1 MSVSTL
7 ESENAQPVAQTQN
20 SELIYRLEDRPP
32 LPQTLFAACQHL
44 LAMFVAV
51 ITPALLICQALGLP
65 AQDTQHI
72 ISMSL
77 FASGVASIIQIK
89 AWGPV
94 GSGLLS
100 IQGTSFNFVAP
111 LIMGGTALK
120 TGGADVPTMMAALFG
135 TLMLASCTE
144 MVISRVLHLARRIIT
159 PLVSGVVVMII
170 GLSLIQVGLTSIGGG
185 YAAMSDNTFGA
196 PKNLLLIGGGYAA
209 MSDNTFGA
217 PKNLLLAGVVLALI
231 ILLNRQRNPYL
242 RVASLVIAMAAGYAL
257 AWFMGMLP
265 ESNEPMT
272 QELIMVPTPLYYGL
286 GIEWSLLLPLMLVFM
301 ITSLETIGDITA
313 TSDVSEQPVSGPLYM
328 KRLKGGVL
336 ANGLNSFVSAVFNT
350 FPNSCFGQNN
360 GVIQLTGVASRYVGF
375 VVALMLIVLGL
386 FPAVSGFVQHIPEPV
401 LGGATL
407 VMFGTIAA
415 SGVRIVS
422 REPLNRRAI
431 LIIALSLAVGLGV
444 SQQPLILQFA
454 PEWLKNLL
462 SSGIAA
468 GGITAIVL
476 NLIFPPE
483 KQ

>member
-135 TLMLASCTE
+135 TLMLATSCTE

-170 GLSLIQVGLTSIGGG
+170 GLSLIQVGLTS
-185 YAAMSDNTFGA
+185 
-196 PKNLLLIGGGYAA
+196 IGGGYAA

>member
-1 MSVSTL
+1 MSTQTA
-7 ESENAQPVAQTQN
+7 EQETQQPDLSRQTK

-32 LPQTLFAACQHL
+32 IPQTLFAACQHL

-77 FASGVASIIQIK
+77 FASGLASILQIK
-89 AWGPV
+89 TWGPV

-100 IQGTSFNFVAP
+100 IQGTSFNFVSP
-111 LIMGGTALK
+111 LIMGGLALK
-120 TGGADVPTMMAALFG
+120 NGGADVPTMMAALFG

-144 MVISRVLHLARRIIT
+144 IILSRFLHLARRVIT
-159 PLVSGVVVMII
+159 PLVSGIVVMII

-185 YAAMSDNTFGA
+185 YAAMSDHTFGA
-196 PKNLLLIGGGYAA
+196 PKNLMLAA
-209 MSDNTFGA
+209 
-217 PKNLLLAGVVLALI
+217 VVLVVI

-242 RVASLVIAMAAGYAL
+242 RVASLVIAMAVGYL
-257 AWFMGMLP
+257 AAWMMGMLP
-265 ESNEPMT
+265 TVTAPT
-272 QELIMVPTPLYYGL
+272 QTSWITFPTPLYYGL
-286 GIEWSLLLPLMLVFM
+286 GIDWNLLVPLMLIFM
-301 ITSLETIGDITA
+301 VTSLETIGDITA

-328 KRLKGGVL
+328 KRIKGGVL
-336 ANGLNSFVSAVFNT
+336 ANGLNSMLSAVFNT

-386 FPAVSGFVQHIPEPV
+386 FPAVAGFVQHIPEPV
-401 LGGATL
+401 LGGATI

-422 REPLNRRAI
+422 HERLNRRAI
-431 LIIALSLAVGLGV
+431 MIMALSLAVGMGV

-454 PEWLKNLL
+454 PDWIKTLL

-476 NLIFPPE
+476 NLVFPHE
-483 KQ
+483 KS

>member
-1 MSVSTL
+1 MSA
-7 ESENAQPVAQTQN
+7 NAVEPDKKQPIAP
-20 SELIYRLEDRPP
+20 SYSDELIYRLEDRPP

-65 AQDTQHI
+65 ASDTQHI

-100 IQGTSFNFVAP
+100 IQGTSFNFVSP
-111 LIMGGTALK
+111 LIMGGMALK
-120 TGGADVPTMMAALFG
+120 NGGVDIEGMMAALFG

-144 MVISRVLHLARRIIT
+144 MIISRFLHLTRRIIT
-159 PLVSGVVVMII
+159 PLVSGTVVMII
-170 GLSLIQVGLTSIGGG
+170 GLSLIQVGLTSAGGG
-185 YAAMSDNTFGA
+185 YAALA
-196 PKNLLLIGGGYAA
+196 
-209 MSDNTFGA
+209 DNTFGA
-217 PKNLLLAGVVLALI
+217 PKNLLLAASVLVVI

-242 RVASLVIAMAAGYAL
+242 RVASLVIAMAVGYLL
-257 AWFMGMLP
+257 AWALDMLP
-265 ESNEPMT
+265 ETTASTNT
-272 QELIMVPTPLYYGL
+272 DLITIPTPLHYGL
-286 GIEWSLLLPLMLVFM
+286 GIDWGLLIPLMLVFM
-301 ITSLETIGDITA
+301 VTSLETIGDITA

-336 ANGLNSFVSAVFNT
+336 ANGLNSFVSALFNT

-415 SGVRIVS
+415 SGIRIVS

-431 LIIALSLAVGLGV
+431 MIIGLSLAVGLGV

-454 PEWLKNLL
+454 PEWIKTLL

-468 GGITAIVL
+468 GGITAIIL
-476 NLIFPPE
+476 NIVFPPE
-483 KQ
+483 KA

>member
-1 MSVSTL
+1 MTTSSAK
-7 ESENAQPVAQTQN
+7 SDAQAANADAGRN

-32 LPQTLFAACQHL
+32 LPQALFAASQHL

-77 FASGVASIIQIK
+77 FASGLASLLQIK
-89 AWGPV
+89 TWGPV

-111 LIMGGTALK
+111 LIMGGLALK
-120 TGGADVPTMMAALFG
+120 NGGADVPTMMAALFG
-135 TLMLASCTE
+135 TLMVAACTE
-144 MVISRVLHLARRIIT
+144 VLLSRVLHLARRIIT
-159 PLVSGVVVMII
+159 PLVSGIVVMII

-185 YAAMSDNTFGA
+185 YAALGDHSFG
-196 PKNLLLIGGGYAA
+196 
-209 MSDNTFGA
+209 S
-217 PKNLLLAGVVLALI
+217 PKNLLLAGAVLVVI

-242 RVASLVIAMAAGYAL
+242 RVASLVIAMAVGYLL
-257 AWFMGMLP
+257 AWGLGMLP
-265 ESNEPMT
+265 ASSNATSAPAVVA
-272 QELIMVPTPLYYGL
+272 LPTPLYYGL
-286 GIEWSLLLPLMLVFM
+286 GFDWNLLIPLMLIFM
-301 ITSLETIGDITA
+301 VTSLETIGDITA

-336 ANGLNSFVSAVFNT
+336 ANGLNSMLSAVFNT

-375 VVALMLIVLGL
+375 IVALMLILLGL
-386 FPAVSGFVQHIPEPV
+386 FPAVAGFVQHIPEPV

-415 SGVRIVS
+415 SGVRIVA
-422 REPLNRRAI
+422 RETLNRRAI
-431 LIIALSLAVGLGV
+431 MIMALSLAVGMGV

-454 PEWLKNLL
+454 PDWLKTLL

-476 NLIFPPE
+476 NLVFPQE
-483 KQ
+483 K

>member
-1 MSVSTL
+1 M
-7 ESENAQPVAQTQN
+7 
-20 SELIYRLEDRPP
+20 
-32 LPQTLFAACQHL
+32 
-44 LAMFVAV
+44 
-51 ITPALLICQALGLP
+51 
-65 AQDTQHI
+65 
-72 ISMSL
+72 
-77 FASGVASIIQIK
+77 
-89 AWGPV
+89 
-94 GSGLLS
+94 
-100 IQGTSFNFVAP
+100 
-111 LIMGGTALK
+111 
-120 TGGADVPTMMAALFG
+120 
-135 TLMLASCTE
+135 
-144 MVISRVLHLARRIIT
+144 
-159 PLVSGVVVMII
+159 
-170 GLSLIQVGLTSIGGG
+170 
-185 YAAMSDNTFGA
+185 
-196 PKNLLLIGGGYAA
+196 
-209 MSDNTFGA
+209 
-217 PKNLLLAGVVLALI
+217 LALI
-231 ILLNRQRNPYL
+231 IILNRQRNPYL
-242 RVASLVIAMAAGYAL
+242 RIASLVIAMAAGYLA
-257 AWFMGMLP
+257 AWFLDMLP
-265 ESNEPMT
+265 ANTAPTNSS
-272 QELIMVPTPLYYGL
+272 LITVPTPLYYGL
-286 GIEWSLLLPLMLVFM
+286 GIDWSLLLPLMLVFM

-401 LGGATL
+401 
-407 VMFGTIAA
+407 FGTIAA

-454 PEWLKNLL
+454 PDWLKNLL

-483 KQ
+483 KA

>member
-1 MSVSTL
+1 MPSLPIRECHSMSTQSAEL
-7 ESENAQPVAQTQN
+7 DAPQQTTTHP

-32 LPQTLFAACQHL
+32 LAQTLFAACQHL

-51 ITPALLICQALGLP
+51 ITPGLLICQALGLP
-65 AQDTQHI
+65 AEDTQRI

-77 FASGVASIIQIK
+77 FASGLASLLQIK
-89 AWGPV
+89 TWGPI

-111 LIMGGTALK
+111 LIMGGLALK
-120 TGGADVPTMMAALFG
+120 NGGADIPTMMAALFG
-135 TLMLASCTE
+135 TLMVASCTE
-144 MVISRVLHLARRIIT
+144 IILSRFLHLARRIIT
-159 PLVSGVVVMII
+159 PLVSGIVVMII

-185 YAAMSDNTFGA
+185 YGAMSDH
-196 PKNLLLIGGGYAA
+196 
-209 MSDNTFGA
+209 TFGA
-217 PKNLLLAGVVLALI
+217 PKNLLLAGSVLLVI

-242 RVASLVIAMAAGYAL
+242 RVASLVIAMAVGYLL
-257 AWFMGMLP
+257 AWTLGMLP
-265 ESNEPMT
+265 ESRPVVDT
-272 QELIMVPTPLYYGL
+272 ALITIPTPLYYGL
-286 GIEWSLLLPLMLVFM
+286 SFDWNLLVPLMLIFM
-301 ITSLETIGDITA
+301 VTSLETIGDITA
-313 TSDVSEQPVSGPLYM
+313 TSDVSEQPVRGPLYM

-336 ANGLNSFVSAVFNT
+336 ANGLNSMLSAVFNT

-386 FPAVSGFVQHIPEPV
+386 FPAVAGFVQHIPEPV

-422 REPLNRRAI
+422 RETLNRRAI
-431 LIIALSLAVGLGV
+431 MIMALSLAVGMGV
-444 SQQPLILQFA
+444 AQQPLILQFA
-454 PEWLKNLL
+454 PDWIKTLL

-476 NLIFPPE
+476 NLLFPEE
-483 KQ
+483 K

>member
-1 MSVSTL
+1 MSL
-7 ESENAQPVAQTQN
+7 QTAERDNTAAAAPRN

-65 AQDTQHI
+65 TQDTQHI

-77 FASGVASIIQIK
+77 FASGLASILQIK
-89 AWGPV
+89 TWGPV

-100 IQGTSFNFVAP
+100 IQGTSFNFVSP
-111 LIMGGTALK
+111 LIMGGMALK
-120 TGGADVPTMMAALFG
+120 NGGADVPTMMAALFG
-135 TLMLASCTE
+135 TLMVASCTE
-144 MVISRVLHLARRIIT
+144 IVLSRFLHLARRIIT
-159 PLVSGVVVMII
+159 PLVSGIVVMII

-185 YAAMSDNTFGA
+185 YGAMSDH
-196 PKNLLLIGGGYAA
+196 
-209 MSDNTFGA
+209 TFGA
-217 PKNLLLAGVVLALI
+217 PKNLLLAAAVLGVI

-242 RVASLVIAMAAGYAL
+242 RVASLVIAMLVGYLL
-257 AWFMGMLP
+257 AWAMDMLP
-265 ESNEPMT
+265 ATAASAPHAWIMLPM
-272 QELIMVPTPLYYGL
+272 PLYYGL
-286 GIEWSLLLPLMLVFM
+286 GFDWNLLLPLMLIFM
-301 ITSLETIGDITA
+301 VTSLETIGDITA

-328 KRLKGGVL
+328 KRIKGGVL
-336 ANGLNSFVSAVFNT
+336 ANGLNSLLSAVFNT

-375 VVALMLIVLGL
+375 VVALMLVVLGL
-386 FPAVSGFVQHIPEPV
+386 FPGVSALVQHIPEPV
-401 LGGATL
+401 LGGATI

-431 LIIALSLAVGLGV
+431 MIIALSLAVGLGV

-454 PEWLKNLL
+454 PDWVKNLF

-476 NLIFPPE
+476 NLIFPQE
-483 KQ
+483 K

>member
-1 MSVSTL
+1 MSVNTL
-7 ESENAQPVAQTQN
+7 EAENAQPIAPMHN

-32 LPQTLFAACQHL
+32 MAQTLFAAFQHL

-65 AQDTQHI
+65 ADDTQHI

-77 FASGVASIIQIK
+77 FASGVASVIQIK

-135 TLMLASCTE
+135 TLMLASFTE
-144 MVISRVLHLARRIIT
+144 MALSRVLHLARRIIT

-185 YAAMSDNTFGA
+185 YAAMADH
-196 PKNLLLIGGGYAA
+196 
-209 MSDNTFGA
+209 TFGA
-217 PKNLLLAGVVLALI
+217 PKNLLLAGIVLAI
-231 ILLNRQRNPYL
+231 IIVLNRQRNPYL
-242 RVASLVIAMAAGYAL
+242 RIASLVIAMAAGYAA
-257 AWFMGMLP
+257 AWLMGMLP
-265 ESNEPMT
+265 ETAPTNSPV
-272 QELIMVPTPLYYGL
+272 IMVPTPLYYGL
-286 GIEWSLLLPLMLVFM
+286 GIDWNLLLPLMLVFM

-336 ANGLNSFVSAVFNT
+336 ANGLNSCVSAIFNT

-454 PEWLKNLL
+454 PDWLKNLL

-476 NLIFPPE
+476 NLVFPPE
-483 KQ
+483 KS

>member
-1 MSVSTL
+1 MRIPSAEPL
-7 ESENAQPVAQTQN
+7 RPEEPAAAHPR

-32 LPQTLFAACQHL
+32 LPQTLFAAGQHL

-77 FASGVASIIQIK
+77 FASGLASILQIK
-89 AWGPV
+89 TWGPV

-100 IQGTSFNFVAP
+100 IQGTSFNFVTP
-111 LIMGGTALK
+111 LIMGGLALK
-120 TGGADVPTMMAALFG
+120 NGGADVPTMMAALFG
-135 TLMLASCTE
+135 TLMVASCTE
-144 MVISRVLHLARRIIT
+144 ILLSRVLHLARRIIT

-185 YAAMSDNTFGA
+185 FSALNDHS
-196 PKNLLLIGGGYAA
+196 
-209 MSDNTFGA
+209 FGA
-217 PKNLLLAGVVLALI
+217 PKNLLLAGVVLLVI

-242 RVASLVIAMAAGYAL
+242 RVASLVIAMAVGYL
-257 AWFMGMLP
+257 VAWLMGMLP
-265 ESNEPMT
+265 KDMSSTT
-272 QELIMVPTPLYYGL
+272 QSAIMVPTPLYYGL
-286 GIEWSLLLPLMLVFM
+286 GFDWSLLVPLMLVFM
-301 ITSLETIGDITA
+301 VTSLETIGDITA
-313 TSDVSEQPVSGPLYM
+313 TSDVSEQPVRGPLYM

-336 ANGLNSFVSAVFNT
+336 ANGLNSMLSAVFNT

-360 GVIQLTGVASRYVGF
+360 GVIQLTGVASRHVGF

-401 LGGATL
+401 LGGATI

-431 LIIALSLAVGLGV
+431 MIIALSLAVGLGV
-444 SQQPLILQFA
+444 AQQPLILQFA
-454 PEWLKNLL
+454 PDWLKTLL

-476 NLIFPPE
+476 NLVFPQEQEE
-483 KQ
+483 KE